1 MVANFLRRGLKF
13 QSRDLL
19 PVNKSK
25 KSSFMKCKGVNTVM
39 IYFPIRSIHNSRI
52 VGVIV
57 TRKTNPPPRPS
68 PPPKKKTHLTN
79 KQKTTTA
86 NYNWILTFY

>member
-1 MVANFLRRGLKF
+1 MFSMVANFLRRGLKF

-25 KSSFMKCKGVNTVM
+25 KSSFMKWRGVNTVM

-57 TRKTNPPPRPS
+57 TGKTNPPA
-68 PPPKKKTHLTN
+68 PPPTQKKKLQLQIT
-79 KQKTTTA
+79 
-86 NYNWILTFY
+86 IEF

>member
-1 MVANFLRRGLKF
+1 MFSMVANFLRRGLKF

-25 KSSFMKCKGVNTVM
+25 KSSFMKWRGVNTVM

-57 TRKTNPPPRPS
+57 TRKTNPPA
-68 PPPKKKTHLTN
+68 PPPPQKKKKLQLQIT
-79 KQKTTTA
+79 
-86 NYNWILTFY
+86 IEF